1 MVVCLFPSPIGLR
14 QRRFVAGTIANA
26 AVRGP
31 GPHRGSVGWSSI
43 SARRCAASHST
54 ASSRR
59 ASIRRRTRSSRS
71 ERAGSPVLAAES
83 SSIDGL
89 AGALSRATDGTA
101 GFSAAVRPQAR
112 ELRDA
117 SAVLTALE
125 SRLRGS
131 APVTARGVALLRVLL
146 TDAASPLYQPS
157 APGELASRLRAAA
170 AALEP

>member
-1 MVVCLFPSPIGLR
+1 MVLHLSAALR
-14 QRRFVAGTIANA
+14 GVTLDRELAAGVEPETNA
-26 AVRGP
+26 VLAVR
-31 GPHRGSVGWSSI
+31 
-43 SARRCAASHST
+43 ARRLT
-54 ASSRR
+54 GPRGR
-59 ASIRRRTRSSRS
+59 KL
-71 ERAGSPVLAAES
+71 V
-83 SSIDGL
+83 IDGL

-125 SRLRGS
+125 ARLRDS
-131 APVTARGVALLRVLL
+131 ELVTARGMALLRVLL

-157 APGELASRLRAAA
+157 ATGELASRLRAAA

>member
-1 MVVCLFPSPIGLR
+1 VLHISAALR
-14 QRRFVAGTIANA
+14 GVTLDRELAAGADPETNA
-26 AVRGP
+26 VLAVR
-31 GPHRGSVGWSSI
+31 
-43 SARRCAASHST
+43 ARRLT
-54 ASSRR
+54 GPRGR
-59 ASIRRRTRSSRS
+59 KL
-71 ERAGSPVLAAES
+71 V
-83 SSIDGL
+83 IDGL

-125 SRLRGS
+125 ARLRGS
-131 APVTARGVALLRVLL
+131 EPVSARGVALLRVLL
-146 TDAASPLYQPS
+146 TDVASPLYQPS

>member
-1 MVVCLFPSPIGLR
+1 MVLHLSATLR
-14 QRRFVAGTIANA
+14 GVTLDRELAAGVDPETNA
-26 AVRGP
+26 VLALR
-31 GPHRGSVGWSSI
+31 
-43 SARRCAASHST
+43 ARRLT
-54 ASSRR
+54 GPRGR
-59 ASIRRRTRSSRS
+59 KL
-71 ERAGSPVLAAES
+71 V
-83 SSIDGL
+83 IDGL

-117 SAVLTALE
+117 SPVLTALE